1 VRINDLYKLG
11 NSSKQALFAAS
22 VVIVGVALY
31 NWIVAPHV
39 TYLRAV
45 NRYEPVVE
53 RIAQE
58 KASLKDL
65 LISRQKRLADL
76 EAQFSLIRPL
86 LFTVE
91 QARQLLSDLEVMAA
105 EEKCSMM
112 TVDLGSNRPT
122 RIVGDEQETLL
133 VEGVDTSVTLT
144 GSYDGI
150 MALIGRLQA
159 QQRKIW
165 IRTLTLELAGP
176 ETQKL
181 RCRMDIGIY
190 VIKEKEAVSHD

>member
-1 VRINDLYKLG
+1 VRIDLSKLG
-11 NSSKQALFAAS
+11 NSSRRALLAAS

-45 NRYEPVVE
+45 QRYEPVVD

-65 LISRQKRLADL
+65 LISRKKRLADL
-76 EAQFSLIRPL
+76 ELQFSQIRPFL
-86 LFTVE
+86 YTYE
-91 QARQLLSDLEVMAA
+91 QARQLLSDLEGMAV
-105 EEKCSMM
+105 EYKCSIT

-122 RIVGDEQETLL
+122 RIVGDEQESLL
-133 VEGVDTSVTLT
+133 VEGVDTSVTIT

-150 MALIGRLQA
+150 MAFIGRLQT

-165 IRTLTLELAGP
+165 VRTLTLELAGL

-181 RCRMDIGIY
+181 RCRIDIGIY
-190 VIKEKEAVSHD
+190 VIMEKEAVSHD

>member
-1 VRINDLYKLG
+1 LG
-11 NSSKQALFAAS
+11 NSSRRALLAAS

-45 NRYEPVVE
+45 QRYEPVVD

-65 LISRQKRLADL
+65 LISRKKRLADL
-76 EAQFSLIRPL
+76 ELQFSQIRPFL
-86 LFTVE
+86 YTYE
-91 QARQLLSDLEVMAA
+91 QARQLLSDLEGMAV
-105 EEKCSMM
+105 EYKCSIT

-122 RIVGDEQETLL
+122 RIVGDEQESLL
-133 VEGVDTSVTLT
+133 VEGVDTSVTIT

-150 MALIGRLQA
+150 MAFIGRLQT

-165 IRTLTLELAGP
+165 VRTLTLELAGL

-181 RCRMDIGIY
+181 RCRIDIGIY
-190 VIKEKEAVSHD
+190 VIMEKEAVSHD